1 MMGAHVS
8 GETKGGL
15 DVLCVASRPDE
26 SARLI
31 RAESN
36 GRYVREH

>member
-8 GETKGGL
+8 GETEGGL
-15 DVLCVASRPDE
+15 GVLCVASRPGRNV
-26 SARLI
+26 RLD
-31 RAESN
+31 RTEPN